1 MPAAALRDSLGFL
14 MPALSEGEAAARL
27 ATQARATKCSK
38 AWAGKN
44 VPLDPSASATSSA
57 AYHAL
62 LFDPAL
68 KQLVRQGIPTELR
81 PTMWYWLSGGYSLAT
96 SAQSDYYSKLASS
109 TGELDDAA
117 IMAIEE
123 GLDTKLDPIFR
134 TNLLF
139 QTNKVRNPRAAW
151 GTTSALGAHAKHMH
165 LHACAHNC
173 EMQCT
178 CMCMGAM
185 PCAHAWWSSSCLA
198 PACTAALTCTSA
210 GALFCFDR
218 MHAWCDASTAAC
230 PHISVA
236 AQAHLKHRS
245 FLMPSSHLPPTPHP
259 LRCRAPRPSLAA
271 AADRHN

>member
-14 MPALSEGEAAARL
+14 MPALSEGEVAARL

-57 AYHAL
+57 TYHAL

-109 TGELDDAA
+109 TGKLDDAA

-139 QTNKVRNPRAAW
+139 QTNKVCDPRRVW
-151 GTTSALGAHAKHMH
+151 
-165 LHACAHNC
+165 
-173 EMQCT
+173 
-178 CMCMGAM
+178 
-185 PCAHAWWSSSCLA
+185 
-198 PACTAALTCTSA
+198 
-210 GALFCFDR
+210 
-218 MHAWCDASTAAC
+218 
-230 PHISVA
+230 
-236 AQAHLKHRS
+236 
-245 FLMPSSHLPPTPHP
+245 
-259 LRCRAPRPSLAA
+259 RA
-271 AADRHN
+271 